1 MLFYCEKYLKLTSF
15 TSLILSE
22 NKELIVKSKKVKY
35 FIYGNSISIKYFS
48 KDEIINRINNN
59 YEGLTEK
66 EVSWSIFK
74 KIFESNIVEL
84 FINM

>member
-1 MLFYCEKYLKLTSF
+1 MSDA
-15 TSLILSE
+15 
-22 NKELIVKSKKVKY
+22 
-35 FIYGNSISIKYFS
+35 KYFS